1 MDDANVVADD
11 AGDDGKQWCQVYD
24 KNDFFT
30 VVVQLALA
38 FLALASLYLKRLRE
52 VPRRTFR
59 TWFLDVSK
67 QGFGACY
74 AHVMNMVSPVRG
86 GGPRCLAF
94 VVSLTI
100 PPIHLLAFHTRSLRR
115 SFPTT
120 FAAKRSCKTNVRGT
134 GSRT

>member
-1 MDDANVVADD
+1 MDDQYVGNDEVNE
-11 AGDDGKQWCQVYD
+11 GGENDGNQWCVVYD

-30 VVVQLALA
+30 VLVQLLLA

-74 AHVMNMVSPVRG
+74 AHVMNMVSP
-86 GGPRCLAF
+86 
-94 VVSLTI
+94 
-100 PPIHLLAFHTRSLRR
+100 LLSQLLSTLVQRFR
-115 SFPTT
+115 
-120 FAAKRSCKTNVRGT
+120 
-134 GSRT
+134 